1 MSLGQRLSALFR
13 GRSEDDPREALA
25 ASYDRQLALLQRTRR
40 GAADITTSRKRLELQ
55 LRQLEARAGDL
66 HAQATAAVSAGQDDR
81 ARELLVQRAALVR
94 QVEDLAPQE
103 AQVRAQ
109 EEQLQ
114 VQVARL
120 AAKVEAF
127 RSQQQAL
134 AAGYTAAEAQG
145 EIAAALSGVDEEL
158 GSVEFAV
165 QHARNRTEQMQARAG
180 ALEELAALQADALS
194 PGDAAERRL
203 EQLSGGGVE
212 QDLAELKR
220 QRPQPAVQPAARAA
234 ATGHDGQAQP

>member
-13 GRSEDDPREALA
+13 GRSEDDPREELD

-40 GAADITTSRKRLELQ
+40 GAADVATSRKRLELQ
-55 LRQLEARAGDL
+55 LRRLESRADDL
-66 HAQATAAVSAGQDDR
+66 HAQATAAVAAGEDGR

-94 QVEDLAPQE
+94 QVDDLAPQE

-127 RSQQQAL
+127 RSQKETL

-145 EIAAALSGVDEEL
+145 EVAAALSGVGEEL
-158 GSVEFAV
+158 GSVDFAV
-165 QHARNRTEQMQARAG
+165 QRARNRTEQMQARAG
-180 ALEELAALQADALS
+180 ALEELAALQVDALS
-194 PGDAAERRL
+194 PGDAAQRRL
-203 EQLSGGGVE
+203 EQLSGGGVDDE
-212 QDLAELKR
+212 LAQLKSR
-220 QRPQPAVQPAARAA
+220 REAPALPTSREPDGPVQS
-234 ATGHDGQAQP
+234 